1 MVNRIGSIVKLLEVP
16 KTNSLANDIS
26 MTRVRAQLPQRRG
39 TILIELVFLG
49 KLANDIITYY
59 KPNDYILIE
68 GYLELLVKQKSKR
81 VEITVLKIYTI
92 IKDSKADTK
101 KSFFIG

>member
-16 KTNSLANDIS
+16 KTNSLKNDIS
-26 MTRVRAQLPQRRG
+26 MTRVRAQFPQRRG
-39 TILIELVFLG
+39 SILIELVFWG

-68 GYLELLVKQKSKR
+68 GCLGLAVKQKFKK
-81 VEITVLKIYTI
+81 VEITVFRMYPIQ
-92 IKDSKADTK
+92 ADFK
-101 KSFFIG
+101 K

>member
-16 KTNSLANDIS
+16 KKDSSLTDVSA
-26 MTRVRAQLPQRRG
+26 TRVRGQLPQRKG
-39 TILIELVFLG
+39 TILVELVFWG

-68 GYLELLVKQKSKR
+68 GYLGLPVKQKSKR
-81 VEITVLKIYTI
+81 VEITVLKIYPITA
-92 IKDSKADTK
+92 DSKADSK

>member
-68 GYLELLVKQKSKR
+68 GLLGLSVKQKLKK
-81 VEITVLKIYTI
+81 VEITVLRIYPI
-92 IKDSKADTK
+92 LADFK
-101 KSFFIG
+101 K